1 MMSPYNPDRLHFD
14 EVKAFMDL
22 LALLSLDYDHL
33 IVLGDFNFNILI
45 DSWHSTTSRN
55 CDILDFLSK

>member
-14 EVKAFMDL
+14 EVKAFIDL
-22 LALLSLDYDHL
+22 LALVLLDYDHL

-45 DSWHSTTSRN
+45 DS
-55 CDILDFLSK
+55 